1 MPIPIPQKISDETFT
16 VNGCFCSFNCALAYN
31 LKENKHNM
39 VECNSLLYLLYKKMN
54 GKYDE
59 LYPSPDKKILKIYGG
74 SKTIDEY
81 KSSLKQLRHSFNIV
95 YPPIKSI
102 LPQIE
107 EININ
112 NSYVNSIKDDIPLK
126 LKRKN
131 KYRKSNILDI
141 CIQNE

>member
-1 MPIPIPQKISDETFT
+1 MLKVIPFT
-16 VNGCFCSFNCALAYN
+16 PYN
-31 LKENKHNM
+31 
-39 VECNSLLYLLYKKMN
+39 
-54 GKYDE
+54 
-59 LYPSPDKKILKIYGG
+59 
-74 SKTIDEY
+74 KTIDEY

-141 CIQNE
+141 C